1 MIEELKEELAQIIMS
16 GKTVAPRYRAQYSCY
31 DPLSITI
38 SNANKRVEIDIPDK
52 FLDEKYDLEKASEKL
67 LHSSD
72 FQDMCYARS
81 LVGDIATTIYIRRA
95 KQELY
100 RLDKLWRQFKG
111 YKSSSHNKV
120 SKELYRL
127 IDYRL
132 RHHNVDKIMPIATS
146 LCQVLEN
153 KSLPSK
159 QIQQIINNFIERY

>member
-1 MIEELKEELAQIIMS
+1 MIEELKEELAHIIIS
-16 GKTVAPRYRAQYSCY
+16 GKIVAPRYRAQYSY
-31 DPLSITI
+31 SDPLRITI
-38 SNANKRVEIDIPDK
+38 SNVNKRVEIDIPDK
-52 FLDEKYDLEKASEKL
+52 FLNEKYDLEKASEKL

-81 LVGDIATTIYIRRA
+81 LVRDIATTIYIRRA

-111 YKSSSHNKV
+111 YKPSSHNKV

-127 IDYRL
+127 INYRINCY
-132 RHHNVDKIMPIATS
+132 NVEEVLPIVRS
-146 LCQVLEN
+146 LCQVIEN
-153 KSLPSK
+153 KSLSSK